1 MQEGVFSFHDALNK
15 KRLGTR
21 RLVNV
26 LTVRAGEIVYDRDG
40 LAFPDWDAPGAYG
53 RTR

>member
-1 MQEGVFSFHDALNK
+1 MFPFHDALGR

-21 RLVNV
+21 RLTNV

-40 LAFPDWDAPGAYG
+40 LAFPDWDAAAGSAE
-53 RTR
+53 RAR